1 MAEKIFTINLRKLAL
16 RESKWKKSK
25 KSVALVRNFLKRH
38 MKTDDIKLDKSITEE
53 IWKRGSHKPP
63 TKIRIKAYETEGGEK
78 DEKKKF
84 VKAEL
89 LGVVRE
95 EVKEK
100 KEESKSV
107 KDLFAYLNIITPIGE
122 IRPNELYQQVCVNNP
137 HCIYNVTGKQKAPD
151 LDKIYK
157 EKIVLDTV
165 QQYR

>member
-100 KEESKSV
+100 KEEIEKKV
-107 KDLFAYLNIITPIGE
+107 EEKAE
-122 IRPNELYQQVCVNNP
+122 KELPKTEEKTEENKVE
-137 HCIYNVTGKQKAPD
+137 
-151 LDKIYK
+151 K
-157 EKIVLDTV
+157 EKTEK
-165 QQYR
+165 

>member
-25 KSVALVRNFLKRH
+25 KSVALVRNFLKKH
-38 MKTDDIKLDKSITEE
+38 MKTDEIKLDKSITEE

-63 TKIRIKAYETEGGEK
+63 AKIRIKAYETEEGEK

-100 KEESKSV
+100 KEEIEKKV
-107 KDLFAYLNIITPIGE
+107 EEKKP
-122 IRPNELYQQVCVNNP
+122 
-137 HCIYNVTGKQKAPD
+137 
-151 LDKIYK
+151 K
-157 EKIVLDTV
+157 E
-165 QQYR
+165 